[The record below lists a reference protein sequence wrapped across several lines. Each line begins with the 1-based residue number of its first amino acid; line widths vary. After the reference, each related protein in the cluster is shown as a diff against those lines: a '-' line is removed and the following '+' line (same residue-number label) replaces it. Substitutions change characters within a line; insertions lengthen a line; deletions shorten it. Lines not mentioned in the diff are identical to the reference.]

1 MMVEQSKVHPGSDE
15 AAEASTALLTMKYP
29 LNGTVH
35 APGRV
40 FMEGGCLQG
49 ATVEVLDRHDFRL
62 GSAVVNGETWY
73 YSRNWDEGRQIVRA
87 RQSVAGVPSDS
98 TMLGFFDVDGALNGP
113 RITYPKD
120 GSRFYQGMILIQG
133 ACTAG
138 AETVELLNH
147 DFSLLGYATI
157 DPAGLTW
164 SFSQVWDKGVK
175 HVKAREIVR
184 GTPSGPSGQ
193 IEFVVQ

>member
-1 MMVEQSKVHPGSDE
+1 MMVDQSKVRPGSSE
-15 AAEASTALLTMKYP
+15 AAEASTSVLTMKYP
-29 LNGTVH
+29 LSRTVH

-40 FMEGGCLQG
+40 FMEGRCSQG
-49 ATVEVLDRHDFRL
+49 ATVDILDRHDSRL

-73 YSRNWDEGRQIVRA
+73 YSRNWDEGRQIIRA

-120 GSRFYQGMILIQG
+120 GSRFYEGMILIQG
-133 ACTAG
+133 TCTAG

-147 DFSLLGYATI
+147 DFSFLGYATI
-157 DPAGLTW
+157 DPTGLTW
-164 SFSQVWDKGVK
+164 TYSRFWDKGVK
-175 HVKAREIVR
+175 HVKAREVVR
-184 GTPSGPSGQ
+184 GTPSGPGGQ